1 MKTSTASSSTEHPNA
16 PHKRVPVSSEK
27 KTKKSLEAVRVGMT
41 QADSLA
47 TRRCGDTDL
56 MQVIKLEGERKG
68 GSQWLRVAMFLSK
81 DVRVAIS
88 HSDSDNRA

>member
-1 MKTSTASSSTEHPNA
+1 
-16 PHKRVPVSSEK
+16 
-27 KTKKSLEAVRVGMT
+27 MT

-56 MQVIKLEGERKG
+56 MQVIKLEGGKKRGK
-68 GSQWLRVAMFLSK
+68 SVSTLSFATFLSK

-88 HSDSDNRA
+88 HSDSDNRAKTNCKNWNKIYKQYLIIISKLLLQSYSVS